1 MRFSDFLENAK
12 TSVETNI
19 LETSGRITGASAMT
33 SVLEFFPGA
42 QRALFRK
49 YHIGG
54 CSSCGFEPSETLA
67 QVCQRNGSLNLDE
80 VLAHIV
86 LSHAEDQK
94 ILISPLELNK
104 LRGSEKPFRLL
115 DIRTREEWEG
125 ARIEGSVLFSQ
136 EVLQEMLMRWP
147 RDQALIIYDHL
158 GKKSM
163 DAAAYFMG
171 HGFPNVRSL
180 DGGIDAWS
188 REIEPAIRRYR
199 LA

>member
-1 MRFSDFLENAK
+1 MHSNTIPGAVK
-12 TSVETNI
+12 I
-19 LETSGRITGASAMT
+19 SGDSTMS
-33 SVLEFFPGA
+33 SVLEMFPGA

-54 CSSCGFEPSETLA
+54 CSSCGFQPTETLS

-80 VLAHIV
+80 VLAHIEH
-86 LSHAEDQK
+86 SHGEDQK
-94 ILISPLELNK
+94 VLIQPVELK
-104 LRGSEKPFRLL
+104 ELMQTGESTRLL

-147 RDQALIIYDHL
+147 KDQTLVIYDHL

-171 HGFPNVRSL
+171 HGFSKVRAL
-180 DGGIDAWS
+180 RGGIDAWS
-188 REIEPAIRRYR
+188 EEADSKVRRYR
-199 LA
+199 VET